1 MGAVFGLLLP
11 ATVSL
16 AADDRVTPVSTAK
29 PAAPASAP
37 PATPPDPQFRNEA
50 QGLQAPKVTGT
61 DSERNKYH
69 FFGSLKIRLEETGYF
84 GTTKADPN
92 YTFVGSIAR
101 FGVRRETH
109 TDDFLLELASPGLFG
124 LPQHASASS
133 PQGALG
139 QGATYFASNGK
150 RVASL
155 FPKQFY
161 ERFKRVGGSNTDIR
175 VGRFEFVDGAENR
188 VTDASLAYLKQN
200 RIANRLISPNPFS
213 YVGRSFDGAE
223 VKSRTPHF
231 LLTALAAMPTR
242 GGYDLSGADT
252 LTKVKVAYLSGSIS
266 RENRKQKTASD
277 SRLFGV
283 FYEDT
288 RGLSA
293 PKVDNRPSAVRAVDA
308 GAIDIGTFGLH
319 DVRLFPA
326 GTGRVDTLVWGAAQV
341 GRWGALTQGSFAYDL
356 EAGYQ
361 PGHGR
366 LHPWYRMGYYYGSG
380 DGNATNHQHGT
391 FYAMLPSGRTYARF
405 PFFSTSNLKDGFVET
420 VLRPSSK
427 SVIRADIHALG
438 LASNKDLYYT
448 GSGVYDNSNFG
459 ISGRPASAKG
469 ASLATLYDAS
479 LDYQLNSTTL
489 FIVYGGFA
497 HGGATLRNIYN
508 NSDALFTYFELQK
521 RF

>member
-1 MGAVFGLLLP
+1 MSRIILPVTAVACLLLP
-11 ATVSL
+11 ISACI
-16 AADDRVTPVSTAK
+16 
-29 PAAPASAP
+29 ASPIGDAP
-37 PATPPDPQFRNEA
+37 PATPPDPQYRNEA
-50 QGLQAPKVTGT
+50 QGLQAPKVTGP
-61 DSERNKYH
+61 DSERNSYH
-69 FFGSLKIRLEETGYF
+69 FFGSLKIRLEQTGYF
-84 GTTKADPN
+84 GSGKADPN
-92 YTFVGSIAR
+92 YTFAGSILR

-109 TDDFLLELASPGLFG
+109 TDDFMLELAAPGLFG
-124 LPQHASASS
+124 LPQHASAPS

-150 RVASL
+150 RAASL
-155 FPKQFY
+155 FPRQLY
-161 ERFKRVGGSNTDIR
+161 ERFKSVGGSSTDIR

-213 YVGRSFDGAE
+213 YIGRSFDGAE

-252 LTKVKVAYLSGSIS
+252 LTKVKVAYLSGTLS
-266 RENRKQKTASD
+266 RDNKPERTASD
-277 SRLFGV
+277 SRLFAV
-283 FYEDT
+283 FYEDA

-293 PKVDNRPSAVRAVDA
+293 PKVDNRPASGRAVDA
-308 GAIDIGTFGLH
+308 GSIDIGTLGLH

-326 GTGRVDTLVWGAAQV
+326 GGGRVDTLVWGAAQA
-341 GRWGALTQGSFAYDL
+341 GKWGALTHGAFAYDL

-380 DGNATNHQHGT
+380 DGNVSNHQHGT

-427 SVIRADIHALG
+427 SIIRADIHALG

-448 GSGVYDNSNFG
+448 GSGVYDDSAFG
-459 ISGRPASAKG
+459 ITGRPASSKG

-489 FIVYGGFA
+489 FIAYAGFA
-497 HGGATLRNIYN
+497 HGGATLKSIYS
-508 NSDALFTYFELQK
+508 NSDALFTYFEIQK